1 VVGWAGEE
9 LGTGGKMPWRASG
22 WLVANHSV
30 KAREL
35 ILIDGCRIWEQ
46 RHSRSIVDL
55 VAICIPLPKNLRSW
69 TGSALP
75 HSVVFQVLPCFCYE
89 DVSIA

>member
-1 VVGWAGEE
+1 
-9 LGTGGKMPWRASG
+9 MPWRASG

-55 VAICIPLPKNLRSW
+55 VAICIPLPR
-69 TGSALP
+69 T
-75 HSVVFQVLPCFCYE
+75 
-89 DVSIA
+89 